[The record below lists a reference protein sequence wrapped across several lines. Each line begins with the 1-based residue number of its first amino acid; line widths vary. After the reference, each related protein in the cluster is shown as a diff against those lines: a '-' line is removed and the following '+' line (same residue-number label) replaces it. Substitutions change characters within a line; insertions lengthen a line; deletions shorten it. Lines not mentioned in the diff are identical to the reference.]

1 MSLLTYQ
8 ILKLFQFL
16 FIEVCIVIY
25 WTECD
30 TIIMLLSICHS
41 DCNHSIVW
49 IIFFCIFD
57 VSIALCVFCHSSIY
71 ICALILLHFVA
82 LPLDY
87 ALNYAL
93 NILSNCYCLL

>member
-1 MSLLTYQ
+1 MSHRLYVFVNLSNFEAFS
-8 ILKLFQFL
+8 IL
-16 FIEVCIVIY
+16 FIEICIVIY

-30 TIIMLLSICHS
+30 TIIMLLSICHL

-71 ICALILLHFVA
+71 ICALILLHYF
-82 LPLDY
+82 L
-87 ALNYAL
+87 
-93 NILSNCYCLL
+93 